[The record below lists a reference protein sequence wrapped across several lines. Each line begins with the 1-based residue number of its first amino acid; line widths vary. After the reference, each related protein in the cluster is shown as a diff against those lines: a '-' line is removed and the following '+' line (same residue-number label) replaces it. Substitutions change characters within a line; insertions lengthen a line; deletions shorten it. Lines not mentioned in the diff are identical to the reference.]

1 MLVHGNG
8 VLQWTAIEESTE
20 DEVGYGIKKVVI
32 QEGITEISAGCFSG
46 DFTVMTELKGIT
58 FGAFRNSNID
68 NNKIILAVI
77 EKVWRNKQ
85 KMHLDIN
92 NNPLTKRAERRYA
105 SFTEKQRRQIEILN
119 DMTWKEYQLN
129 VIKKTKTLPR
139 KGDVFLVSPQSKCF
153 FWGVVVQEQ
162 VYHMEDENFW
172 LVFILKDRTSN
183 VSFNVP
189 KLNIENLLIEPAM
202 VAQFFWNSGVFF
214 NVGKIEI
221 PSELDYGF
229 YRIGKGYVDE
239 YGRALEQEPKWMG
252 TYGVSSKDGLAYEI
266 NYELIANNIFERDDD
281 FDID

>member
-1 MLVHGNG
+1 
-8 VLQWTAIEESTE
+8 
-20 DEVGYGIKKVVI
+20 
-32 QEGITEISAGCFSG
+32 
-46 DFTVMTELKGIT
+46 MTELKGIT

-162 VYHMEDENFW
+162 VYHMKDENFW

-239 YGRALEQEPKWMG
+239 YGRALEQEPKLMG